1 MPSPARADDDRPWCL
16 ALAGPTAAGKTAAAL
31 ALARDLPLEIV
42 SVDSALVYRGMDIGT
57 AKPSAHERAL
67 VPHHLIDIVDPAQS
81 YSAARFAQDADTLV
95 RAINGR
101 GRMAL
106 LAGGTMLYFKAL
118 IKGIADLPDAEPALR
133 ARLEQERQ
141 QQGLPALYAR
151 LQQLDPAAAERIS
164 ANDPQ
169 RILRALEV
177 IELTGKPMTEL
188 WAHQAAETQPYR
200 YVQVALLPDRAWLHR
215 RIAMR
220 LDAMLAAGFVEEV
233 KALKA
238 RNDLHADLPSIRC
251 VGYRQIWDFLDGA
264 CNEQEMRERALAATR
279 QLAKRQYTWLRKWP
293 LDLVL
298 DENSEN
304 PVDQILKAMEPAPI

>member
-1 MPSPARADDDRPWCL
+1 MAELKPTVLCL
-16 ALAGPTAAGKTAAAL
+16 MGPTASGKTAL
-31 ALARDLPLEIV
+31 AMRLADARPCSLI
-42 SVDSALVYRGMDIGT
+42 SVDSALIYRAMDIGT
-57 AKPSAHERAL
+57 GKPTAEELAQH
-67 VPHHLIDIVDPAQS
+67 PHQLIDLCDPSES
-81 YSAARFAQDADTLV
+81 YSAARFRDDALAAIEQAVNADKLPVLV
-95 RAINGR
+95 
-101 GRMAL
+101 
-106 LAGGTMLYFKAL
+106 GGTMLYFKAL
-118 IKGIADLPDAEPALR
+118 IEGIADLPDAEPALR

>member
-1 MPSPARADDDRPWCL
+1 MAELKPTVLCL
-16 ALAGPTAAGKTAAAL
+16 MGPTASGKTAL
-31 ALARDLPLEIV
+31 AMRLADTRSCSLI
-42 SVDSALVYRGMDIGT
+42 SVDSALIYRGMDIGT
-57 AKPSAHERAL
+57 GKPSAEELAQH
-67 VPHHLIDIVDPAQS
+67 PHQLIDICDPSES
-81 YSAARFAQDADTLV
+81 YSAARFRHDALAAIEQAVNANKLPVLV
-95 RAINGR
+95 
-101 GRMAL
+101 
-106 LAGGTMLYFKAL
+106 GGTMLYFKAL
-118 IKGIADLPDAEPALR
+118 IEGIADLPDAEPALR
-133 ARLEQERQ
+133 ARLEQQRQ
-141 QQGLPALYAR
+141 QQGLLALYVR

-188 WAHQAAETQPYR
+188 WAHQTPATQPYH

-220 LDAMLAAGFVEEV
+220 LDVMLAAGFVEEV

-238 RNDLHADLPSIRC
+238 RPDLHAELPSIRC

-293 LDLVL
+293 LDLLL

>member
-1 MPSPARADDDRPWCL
+1 MAELKPTVLCL
-16 ALAGPTAAGKTAAAL
+16 MGPTASGKTAL
-31 ALARDLPLEIV
+31 AMRLADTRPCSLI
-42 SVDSALVYRGMDIGT
+42 SVDSALIYRSMDIGT
-57 AKPSAHERAL
+57 GKPTVEELAQY
-67 VPHHLIDIVDPAQS
+67 PHQLIDICDPSES
-81 YSAARFAQDADTLV
+81 YSAARFRDDALAAIEQAVNADKLPVLV
-95 RAINGR
+95 
-101 GRMAL
+101 
-106 LAGGTMLYFKAL
+106 GGTMLYFKAL
-118 IKGIADLPDAEPALR
+118 IEGIADLPDAEPALR

-141 QQGLPALYAR
+141 QLGLPVLYAR
-151 LQQLDPAAAERIS
+151 LQQLDPAAAERIN

-188 WAHQAAETQPYR
+188 WAHQTAETQPYR
-200 YVQVALLPDRAWLHR
+200 YVQVALVPDRAWLHR

-220 LDAMLAAGFVEEV
+220 LDAMLAADFVEEV
-233 KALKA
+233 RALKA
-238 RNDLHADLPSIRC
+238 RGDLHAELPSIRC

-264 CNEQEMRERALAATR
+264 SNELEMREQALAATR

-293 LDLVL
+293 LDLLL